1 MVQLLK
7 TTQRVLLF
15 AIWQLVVTIVM
26 LTYTLKHLL
35 TTMMVVAQVIQC
47 TALAQVRVML

>member
-26 LTYTLKHLL
+26 LTYTLKRLL
-35 TTMMVVAQVIQC
+35 TTMMVVAQVTLF
-47 TALAQVRVML
+47 TASHQVRVM